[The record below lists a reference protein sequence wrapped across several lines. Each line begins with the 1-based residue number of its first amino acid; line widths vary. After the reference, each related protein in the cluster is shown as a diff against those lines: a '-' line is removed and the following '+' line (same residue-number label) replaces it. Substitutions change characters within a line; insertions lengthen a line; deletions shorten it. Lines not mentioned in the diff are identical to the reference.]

1 MEDPHKAFHVSMS
14 CMDIISG
21 DKMSQTLGELIEERD
36 NDAIINYLEKQSSS
50 SKEDFKVII
59 P

>member
-14 CMDIISG
+14 CMDIKHG
-21 DKMSQTLGELIEERD
+21 NKMSQKLGELIEERD
-36 NDAIINYLEKQSSS
+36 NDAIINYLENQSSS